1 MVYEKYIKRNGKMY
15 GPYLYESKRVKG
27 EVVTFYYGKKKKSF
41 IEKIKS
47 MLNYLSKDKSHKV
60 DYK

>member
-27 EVVTFYYGKKKKSF
+27 EVVTFYYGKKRSF
-41 IEKIKS
+41 IQKIKEF
-47 MLNYLSKDKSHKV
+47 LNKCFRC
-60 DYK
+60 YKI